1 MLSWKSRNCR
11 QKQGDRIGITML
23 CDAILEEQKLSTGA
37 GESFAQD
44 SGNHFLRTLSGHA
57 ECYPWQAG
65 ERIGMTM
72 LCDAILEEQ
81 KLSTGVGGIHR
92 AGLREPPPVY
102 PLSGHAE
109 CYPWQSGERIGMTML
124 CDAILEEQKLSTGVR
139 GIPRAGLRE
148 PPPPYLLWARRML
161 PQVSNSKRV

>member
-1 MLSWKSRNCR
+1 
-11 QKQGDRIGITML
+11 ML

-102 PLSGHAE
+102 PL
-109 CYPWQSGERIGMTML
+109 
-124 CDAILEEQKLSTGVR
+124 
-139 GIPRAGLRE
+139 
-148 PPPPYLLWARRML
+148 WARRMS
-161 PQVSNSKRV
+161 PPASNSKRI